1 MNFNQ
6 FSLLASA
13 LAMTLAASHLQ
24 AAPIKDSSTEMDQA
38 SQAAVTVYRNK
49 GNPGLQQAIA
59 DCYKS
64 VGYATPFCVY
74 MDVAGREIDFSVAQ
88 AYKELGQNVAPH
100 AYSKARHSVSAW
112 LRFTSCTA
120 KPAKNPMNTCRKSN
134 HKSKNG
140 WKKSCF
146 PMVDG

>member
-1 MNFNQ
+1 MNPVRT
-6 FSLLASA
+6 ASMAA
-13 LAMTLAASHLQ
+13 LAAVCAYASSAQ

-100 AYSKARHSVSAW
+100 AYFQSKAFGERVASFYILHHQTRKESNAH
-112 LRFTSCTA
+112 LRKIQPQIKKRVEKILF
-120 KPAKNPMNTCRKSN
+120 P
-134 HKSKNG
+134 NG
-140 WKKSCF
+140 
-146 PMVDG
+146 

>member
-1 MNFNQ
+1 MKLSH
-6 FSLLASA
+6 FSMFASA
-13 LAMTLAASHLQ
+13 LVMTMGATHLQ
-24 AAPIKDSSTEMDQA
+24 AAQIKDSSTEMDQA

-100 AYSKARHSVSAW
+100 AYFQSKAFGERVASFYILH
-112 LRFTSCTA
+112 RQT
-120 KPAKNPMNTCRKSN
+120 RKESN
-134 HKSKNG
+134 EHIQKIQPQIKKRVEKILFPNG
-140 WKKSCF
+140 
-146 PMVDG
+146 

>member
-1 MNFNQ
+1 MKLSH
-6 FSLLASA
+6 FSVLASA

-88 AYKELGQNVAPH
+88 AYKELGQNVPPH
-100 AYSKARHSVSAW
+100 AYFQSKAFGERVASFYILHHQTRKESNEH
-112 LRFTSCTA
+112 LRKIQPQIKKRVEKILF
-120 KPAKNPMNTCRKSN
+120 P
-134 HKSKNG
+134 NG
-140 WKKSCF
+140 
-146 PMVDG
+146 

>member
-1 MNFNQ
+1 MKLSH
-6 FSLLASA
+6 FSMFTSA
-13 LAMTLAASHLQ
+13 LAMTMAASYLQ

-88 AYKELGQNVAPH
+88 AYKE
-100 AYSKARHSVSAW
+100 
-112 LRFTSCTA
+112 
-120 KPAKNPMNTCRKSN
+120 
-134 HKSKNG
+134 
-140 WKKSCF
+140 
-146 PMVDG
+146 

>member
-1 MNFNQ
+1 MK
-6 FSLLASA
+6 FSHFSMFASA
-13 LAMTLAASHLQ
+13 LVMTMATTHLQ

-49 GNPGLQQAIA
+49 GTPGLQQAIA

-88 AYKELGQNVAPH
+88 AYKELGQNVPPH
-100 AYSKARHSVSAW
+100 AYFQSKAFGERVASFYILHRQTRKESNAH
-112 LRFTSCTA
+112 LRKIQPQIKKRVEKILF
-120 KPAKNPMNTCRKSN
+120 P
-134 HKSKNG
+134 NG
-140 WKKSCF
+140 
-146 PMVDG
+146 

>member
-1 MNFNQ
+1 MNPVRT
-6 FSLLASA
+6 ASIAA
-13 LAMTLAASHLQ
+13 LAAVCAYASSAQ

-49 GNPGLQQAIA
+49 GNPGLQQAIN

-100 AYSKARHSVSAW
+100 TYFQSKAFGNRVASFYILHHQTRSESNAH
-112 LRFTSCTA
+112 
-120 KPAKNPMNTCRKSN
+120 MRKIQPQIQ
-134 HKSKNG
+134 KQVEKILFPNG
-140 WKKSCF
+140 
-146 PMVDG
+146 

>member
-1 MNFNQ
+1 MKLSH
-6 FSLLASA
+6 FSMFASA
-13 LAMTLAASHLQ
+13 LVMTMATSFLQ

-49 GNPGLQQAIA
+49 GTPGLQQAIA

-88 AYKELGQNVAPH
+88 AYKDLGQNVTPH
-100 AYSKARHSVSAW
+100 AYFQSKAFGERVASFYILH
-112 LRFTSCTA
+112 RQT
-120 KPAKNPMNTCRKSN
+120 RKESN
-134 HKSKNG
+134 EHIQKIQPQIKKRVEKILFPNG
-140 WKKSCF
+140 
-146 PMVDG
+146 

>member
-1 MNFNQ
+1 MKLSH
-6 FSLLASA
+6 FSMFTSA
-13 LAMTLAASHLQ
+13 LAMTMAASYLQ

-100 AYSKARHSVSAW
+100 AYFQSKAFGERVASFYILH
-112 LRFTSCTA
+112 RQT
-120 KPAKNPMNTCRKSN
+120 RKESN
-134 HKSKNG
+134 EHMQKIQPQIKKRVEKILFLNG
-140 WKKSCF
+140 
-146 PMVDG
+146 

>member
-1 MNFNQ
+1 MKFNQ
-6 FSLLASA
+6 LSLLASA
-13 LAMTLAASHLQ
+13 FVMFLAASPLQ
-24 AAPIKDSSTEMDQA
+24 AAPIKDNSTEMDQA

-88 AYKELGQNVAPH
+88 AYKELGQNVP
-100 AYSKARHSVSAW
+100 
-112 LRFTSCTA
+112 
-120 KPAKNPMNTCRKSN
+120 PACL
-134 HKSKNG
+134 
-140 WKKSCF
+140 F
-146 PMVDG
+146 PKQGFW

>member
-1 MNFNQ
+1 MK
-6 FSLLASA
+6 FSHFSMFASA
-13 LAMTLAASHLQ
+13 LAMTMAASFLQ

-49 GNPGLQQAIA
+49 GTPGLQQAIV

-88 AYKELGQNVAPH
+88 AYKELGQNVGPH
-100 AYSKARHSVSAW
+100 AYFQSKAFGERAASFYILH
-112 LRFTSCTA
+112 RQT
-120 KPAKNPMNTCRKSN
+120 RKESN
-134 HKSKNG
+134 EHMQKIQPQIKKRVEKILFPNG
-140 WKKSCF
+140 
-146 PMVDG
+146 